1 MYQKGLLK
9 IEMTYNG
16 TLVMPANYA
25 VVNEEE
31 MTYVDGGWCI
41 ENQWWGYNIYLTHK
55 ERQAITSGQYI
66 AALVA
71 GLASYGVGSLII
83 GTVASIIWNYDDGY
97 GVRIR
102 MTGLKANAICTGV
115 YALTKKQQ
123 KNIAS
128 KNKIIW

>member
-1 MYQKGLLK
+1 MTAWKTIHSRFPSGTKGTVIAVDDAGQLLMK
-9 IEMTYNG
+9 WDNG
-16 TLVMPANYA
+16 RFLSL
-25 VVNEEE
+25 
-31 MTYVDGGWCI
+31 I
-41 ENQWWGYNIYLTHK
+41 
-55 ERQAITSGQYI
+55 
-66 AALVA
+66 
-71 GLASYGVGSLII
+71 ASYGVGSLII

>member
-1 MYQKGLLK
+1 MARF
-9 IEMTYNG
+9 N
-16 TLVMPANYA
+16 
-25 VVNEEE
+25 
-31 MTYVDGGWCI
+31 
-41 ENQWWGYNIYLTHK
+41 WGSNNIYLTH
-55 ERQAITSGQYI
+55 EGRQAITSGQYI